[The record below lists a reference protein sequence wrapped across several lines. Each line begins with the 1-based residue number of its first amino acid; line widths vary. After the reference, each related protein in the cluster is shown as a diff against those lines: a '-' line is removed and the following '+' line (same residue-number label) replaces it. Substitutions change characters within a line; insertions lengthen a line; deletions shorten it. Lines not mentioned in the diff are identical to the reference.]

1 MINSKFG
8 IFLSSIRREK
18 GITARQ
24 LAAELLISE
33 KTLELWESGRRY
45 PELTVLPR
53 IAEILGV
60 TPVEL
65 INGER
70 NPKGYVSSPEE
81 EALVRDM
88 ISYAERVTTYKT
100 SGMTFVAI
108 SVLLIVGVLTCFLV
122 NFLIER
128 SLSWALFPFGGAL
141 VVWLT
146 AAPLFLAKKTPRP
159 PGGQRLHFEFYRIS
173 FPDRTIKSHEGM
185 GLAFGTPALWGSVR
199 IGTRR
204 RLVLSPRE
212 RIPLSRGR
220 SLVVPIWSSG
230 QFGFPRPR
238 RVLYG
243 LPYIVCVSNCRRC
256 TLPLRR
262 LCHAV
267 CGRNSSPPLTSES
280 GISPFARP

>member
-146 AAPLFLAKKTPRP
+146 AAPLFLAKKHRVPLAVSGFTLSSIAYLFLIEQLSPTKGWVLPLALPLFGVLFVSALAVAWFFHRGKGYRSRAAAVSLFLFGLP
-159 PGGQRLHFEFYRIS
+159 VNLASHALVEYYMGYRILS
-173 FPDRTIKSHEGM
+173 ASAIVVG
-185 GLAFGTPALWGSVR
+185 ALFLFAGFVTLFAGE
-199 IGTRR
+199 IHRR
-204 RLVLSPRE
+204 RL
-212 RIPLSRGR
+212 
-220 SLVVPIWSSG
+220 
-230 QFGFPRPR
+230 R
-238 RVLYG
+238 R
-243 LPYIVCVSNCRRC
+243 NQ
-256 TLPLRR
+256 
-262 LCHAV
+262 
-267 CGRNSSPPLTSES
+267 E
-280 GISPFARP
+280 

>member
-128 SLSWALFPFGGAL
+128 SLS
-141 VVWLT
+141 
-146 AAPLFLAKKTPRP
+146 
-159 PGGQRLHFEFYRIS
+159 
-173 FPDRTIKSHEGM
+173 
-185 GLAFGTPALWGSVR
+185 
-199 IGTRR
+199 
-204 RLVLSPRE
+204 
-212 RIPLSRGR
+212 
-220 SLVVPIWSSG
+220 
-230 QFGFPRPR
+230 
-238 RVLYG
+238 
-243 LPYIVCVSNCRRC
+243 
-256 TLPLRR
+256 
-262 LCHAV
+262 
-267 CGRNSSPPLTSES
+267 
-280 GISPFARP
+280 

>member
-18 GITARQ
+18 GLSAKQ
-24 LAAELLISE
+24 LASELMITE

-70 NPKGYVSSPEE
+70 NPKDYVSTPEE

-88 ISYAERVTTYKT
+88 IAYAERVTTFKT
-100 SGMTFVAI
+100 SGMTFVAV
-108 SVLLIVGVLTCFLV
+108 SVLLLVGVLTCFLV

-128 SLSWALFPFGGAL
+128 SLSWSLFPFGGAV

-146 AAPLFLAKKTPRP
+146 AAPLFLVKKHRVPIAVSGFTLSSFAYLFLIERLSPAKGWVLPLALPLFGVLFVSALAVAWFFHRGKGYRSRAAAISLFLFGLPVNLASHALVEYYM
-159 PGGQRLHFEFYRIS
+159 GYRILS
-173 FPDRTIKSHEGM
+173 PSAIVVG
-185 GLAFGTPALWGSVR
+185 ALFLFAGFITLIVGE
-199 IGTRR
+199 IRR
-204 RLVLSPRE
+204 RH
-212 RIPLSRGR
+212 SR
-220 SLVVPIWSSG
+220 
-230 QFGFPRPR
+230 Q
-238 RVLYG
+238 
-243 LPYIVCVSNCRRC
+243 N
-256 TLPLRR
+256 
-262 LCHAV
+262 H
-267 CGRNSSPPLTSES
+267 E
-280 GISPFARP
+280 